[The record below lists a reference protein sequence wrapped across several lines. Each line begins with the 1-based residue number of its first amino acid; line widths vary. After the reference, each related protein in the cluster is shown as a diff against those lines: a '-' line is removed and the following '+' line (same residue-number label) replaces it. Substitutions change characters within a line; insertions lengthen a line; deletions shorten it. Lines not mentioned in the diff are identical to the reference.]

1 MKRWIIPAIYTTA
14 LTLAFAYRQEI
25 MDWLGGN
32 PPLYLMILL
41 ATLLA
46 LFPIAPYKVIIAI
59 LGYAYG
65 TVWAATISWF
75 GTTIAAVI
83 LYAAVRSLY
92 QEPGRR
98 LLSKYAAVNR
108 FTAVVERRPFQSIL
122 LARLLPIIPQMAV
135 NIYAGVASIPF
146 WTYTTAS
153 AIGKIPAI
161 LLYAWLGSGFADHP
175 LLFASIA
182 GGLMLVTALC
192 LAAIRWYKGRQN

>member
-1 MKRWIIPAIYTTA
+1 MKRWIIPAIYSTA
-14 LTLAFAYRQEI
+14 LVLAFAYRREI
-25 MDWLGGN
+25 IDWLGGN

-41 ATLLA
+41 AALLA
-46 LFPIAPYKVIIAI
+46 LFPVAPYKVIIAI

-65 TVWAATISWF
+65 TLWAAAISWF

-83 LYAAVRSLY
+83 LYAAIRSLY

-98 LLSKYAAVNR
+98 LLGKYEALHR
-108 FTAVVERRPFQSIL
+108 FTSLVEKRPFLSIL

-146 WTYTTAS
+146 WTYTIAS

-175 LLFASIA
+175 LLFAGIA
-182 GGLMLVTALC
+182 GGLVLVTALC
-192 LAAIRWYKGRQN
+192 LAAIRWYKGRPA

>member
-1 MKRWIIPAIYTTA
+1 MKRWIIPAIYSTA
-14 LTLAFAYRQEI
+14 LILAFAYRHEI
-25 MDWLGGN
+25 IDWLRGN

-41 ATLLA
+41 AALLA

-65 TVWAATISWF
+65 TLWAAAISWF

-98 LLSKYAAVNR
+98 LLGKYAAIHR
-108 FTAVVERRPFQSIL
+108 FTALVERRPFQSIL

-146 WTYTTAS
+146 WTYTTSS

-161 LLYAWLGSGFADHP
+161 LLYAWLGSGFSDHP
-175 LLFASIA
+175 LLFAGIA

-192 LAAIRWYKGRQN
+192 LAAIRWYKGRPD